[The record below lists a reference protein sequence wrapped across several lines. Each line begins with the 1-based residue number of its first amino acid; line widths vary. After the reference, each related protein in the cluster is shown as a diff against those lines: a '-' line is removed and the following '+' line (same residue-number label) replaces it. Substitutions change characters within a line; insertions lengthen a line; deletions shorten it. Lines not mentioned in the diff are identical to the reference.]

1 MYDGENLVAENDV
14 VVVTFKSVI
23 GPRPSCQTNRAVT
36 D

>member
-1 MYDGENLVAENDV
+1 MYTGEKLVAENDV

-23 GPRPSCQTNRAVT
+23 IPRPIVP